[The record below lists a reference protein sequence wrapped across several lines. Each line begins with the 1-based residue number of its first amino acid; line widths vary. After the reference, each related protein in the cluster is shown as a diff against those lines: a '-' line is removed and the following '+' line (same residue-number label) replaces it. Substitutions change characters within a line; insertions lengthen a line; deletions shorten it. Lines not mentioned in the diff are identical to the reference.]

1 VFKENVKHREQGCI
15 EQLRHVHMGT
25 IFPMT
30 IAPCIPV
37 RSETLPFKVAD
48 THLRLP
54 NPALTSCIRAYVSR
68 NTSGIAL
75 APHEMFNNF
84 AASPLCTIMWTIKGD
99 GELVSI
105 GGLPVTQATNE
116 KIYVAGPHT
125 LPSVTKNV
133 GEMHGLMVFFM
144 PDAFHALTG
153 IDVASLVNTF
163 MPIAK
168 LLDASWQRMADDV
181 FMATDDTTRIQI
193 LETFL
198 LARWEAC
205 RDQLPK
211 PVSRHHDWVIN
222 LATRAALSGVGK
234 STRQLERRV
243 KRWSGQSLQRLR
255 GIART
260 ETAFF
265 EVRDALENKMLSW
278 AEVAF
283 NTGFS
288 DQAHMCREVRR
299 ITGYSP
305 EEFKQA
311 MATEESFWLYRLWM

>member
-1 VFKENVKHREQGCI
+1 MFKGNVKHPKLGRI

-37 RSETLPFKVAD
+37 RSETYPFKVAD

-54 NPALTSCIRAYVSR
+54 NPALNSCVRAYVSR

-75 APHEMFNNF
+75 GPAEMFNHYN
-84 AASPLCTIMWTIKGD
+84 ATPLCTIMWRIKGD
-99 GELVSI
+99 GELVSQ
-105 GGLPVTQATNE
+105 GGLPVEHAIPE
-116 KIYVAGPHT
+116 KIVVVGPHT
-125 LPSVTKNV
+125 IPSITKNI
-133 GEMHGLMVFFM
+133 GELHGLMVLFF

-153 IDVASLVNTF
+153 IDVVSLVDSF
-163 MPIAK
+163 APIAD

-181 FMATDDTTRIQI
+181 LIAVDDEKRIQI

-198 LARWEAC
+198 LERWDAC
-205 RDQLPK
+205 RDQLPQ
-211 PVSRHHDWVIN
+211 PVSRHQDWVIG

-234 STRQLERRV
+234 STRQLERRM
-243 KRWSGQSLQRLR
+243 KRWTGQSLQRLR
-255 GIART
+255 GIARA

-265 EVRDALENKMLSW
+265 EVRDRSDNDMLSW

-299 ITGYSP
+299 ITGFSP
-305 EEFKQA
+305 EEFKKGL
-311 MATEESFWLYRLWM
+311 ATEESFWLSRLWM

>member
-1 VFKENVKHREQGCI
+1 MQGCI
-15 EQLRHVHMGT
+15 EQLRHLHMGT

-37 RSETLPFKVAD
+37 RSETHPFKVVD

-54 NPALTSCIRAYVSR
+54 NTKLASCVRAYVSR

-75 APHEMFNNF
+75 APHEMFNNY
-84 AASPLCTIMWTIKGD
+84 AASPLCSIMWTIKGD
-99 GELVSI
+99 GELVSK
-105 GGLPVTQATNE
+105 GGLPVMQATPE

-125 LPSVTKNV
+125 VPSVTRNV
-133 GEMHGLMVFFM
+133 GELHGLMVFFL

-153 IDVASLVNTF
+153 IDVVSLVNSF
-163 MPIAK
+163 VPIAD
-168 LLDASWQRMADDV
+168 LLDTSWQHMANDVLIADD
-181 FMATDDTTRIQI
+181 DGIRIQI

-198 LARWEAC
+198 MARWEAC

-211 PVSRHHDWVIN
+211 PVPRHHDWVID
-222 LATRAALSGVGK
+222 LATRAALTGVGK

-243 KRWSGQSLQRLR
+243 KLWSGQSLQRLR
-255 GIART
+255 GLARA

-265 EVRDALENKMLSW
+265 EVRNALETDMLTW

>member
-1 VFKENVKHREQGCI
+1 VFKENVKCRKLGCI
-15 EQLRHVHMGT
+15 EQLRHAHMGT
-25 IFPMT
+25 IFSMT
-30 IAPCIPV
+30 IAPCAPV
-37 RSETLPFKVAD
+37 RSETHPFKVAD

-54 NPALTSCIRAYVSR
+54 SSALNSCVRAYVSR

-75 APHEMFNNF
+75 NPDEMLNHYN
-84 AASPLCTIMWTIKGD
+84 ATPLCSIMWRIKGD
-99 GELVSI
+99 AELVSQ
-105 GGLPVTQATNE
+105 GGLPAAQAIPA
-116 KIYVAGPHT
+116 KIVVAGPQT
-125 LPSVTKNV
+125 LPSITKNI
-133 GEMHGLMVFFM
+133 GECHGLMVLFF

-153 IDVASLVNTF
+153 IDVASLVDSF
-163 MPIAK
+163 APIAD
-168 LLDASWQRMADDV
+168 LLDTSWQRMANDVLTAIDD
-181 FMATDDTTRIQI
+181 DSRIQI

-198 LARWEAC
+198 LVRWEVC
-205 RDQLPK
+205 RDQTPK
-211 PVSRHHDWVIN
+211 PVPRHHDWVIDM
-222 LATRAALSGVGK
+222 ATRAALSGVGK

-255 GIART
+255 GLARA

-265 EVRDALENKMLSW
+265 EVRNALETDMLTW

-311 MATEESFWLYRLWM
+311 MATEESFWLSRLWM

>member
-1 VFKENVKHREQGCI
+1 
-15 EQLRHVHMGT
+15 MGT

-30 IAPCIPV
+30 IAPSNPA
-37 RSETLPFKVAD
+37 RSETPQFKVAD
-48 THLRLP
+48 THLHLP
-54 NPALTSCIRAYVSR
+54 NSALASCVRAYVSR
-68 NTSGIAL
+68 NTSGITL
-75 APHEMFNNF
+75 APDEMFNHY
-84 AASPLCTIMWTIKGD
+84 AATPLCTLMWTIKGD
-99 GELVSI
+99 GELVSK
-105 GGLPVTQATNE
+105 GGLPIMQATSE

-125 LPSVTKNV
+125 VPSVTKDM
-133 GEMHGLMVFFM
+133 GEMHGFMVLFM

-153 IDVASLVNTF
+153 IDVASLVNDF
-163 MPIAK
+163 MPIAD
-168 LLDASWQRMADDV
+168 LLDASWQRMAEDVLVAVDD
-181 FMATDDTTRIQI
+181 AARIQL

-211 PVSRHHDWVIN
+211 PAPRHHDWVID
-222 LATRAALSGVGK
+222 LATRAALSGIGK

-255 GIART
+255 GIARA

-265 EVRDALENKMLSW
+265 EVRDTLENKMLSW

-299 ITGYSP
+299 ITGFSP
-305 EEFKQA
+305 EEFRQA

>member
-1 VFKENVKHREQGCI
+1 MFKENVKHCKPGCI

-37 RSETLPFKVAD
+37 RSETHPFKVAD

-54 NPALTSCIRAYVSR
+54 SSALASCVRAYVSR

-75 APHEMFNNF
+75 APAEMFNHYN
-84 AASPLCTIMWTIKGD
+84 ATPLCTIMWRIKGD
-99 GELVSI
+99 VELASQ
-105 GGLPVTQATNE
+105 GGLPVVQAITE
-116 KIYVAGPHT
+116 KILVAGPHT
-125 LPSVTKNV
+125 VPSVTKNV
-133 GEMHGLMVFFM
+133 GELHGLMVLFF

-153 IDVASLVNTF
+153 IDVENLVNSF
-163 MPIAK
+163 APIAD
-168 LLDASWQRMADDV
+168 LLDVSWQRLAEDVLMAV
-181 FMATDDTTRIQI
+181 DDTTRIQI

-205 RDQLPK
+205 RDQMPQ
-211 PVSRHHDWVIN
+211 PVPRLHDWLVD
-222 LATRAALSGVGK
+222 LGTRAALTGVGK
-234 STRQLERRV
+234 STRQLERRM
-243 KRWSGQSLQRLR
+243 KRWTGQSLQRLR
-255 GIART
+255 GIARA

-265 EVRDALENKMLSW
+265 EARDASETDMLTW

-311 MATEESFWLYRLWM
+311 MATQESFWLSRLWM

>member
-1 VFKENVKHREQGCI
+1 MAN
-15 EQLRHVHMGT
+15 
-25 IFPMT
+25 
-30 IAPCIPV
+30 
-37 RSETLPFKVAD
+37 
-48 THLRLP
+48 
-54 NPALTSCIRAYVSR
+54 
-68 NTSGIAL
+68 
-75 APHEMFNNF
+75 
-84 AASPLCTIMWTIKGD
+84 
-99 GELVSI
+99 
-105 GGLPVTQATNE
+105 
-116 KIYVAGPHT
+116 
-125 LPSVTKNV
+125 
-133 GEMHGLMVFFM
+133 
-144 PDAFHALTG
+144 
-153 IDVASLVNTF
+153 DVL
-163 MPIAK
+163 
-168 LLDASWQRMADDV
+168 MADD
-181 FMATDDTTRIQI
+181 DGIRIQI

-198 LARWEAC
+198 MARWDAC

-211 PVSRHHDWVIN
+211 PVPRHHDWVID
-222 LATRAALSGVGK
+222 LATRAALTGAGK

-255 GIART
+255 GLARA

-265 EVRDALENKMLSW
+265 EVRNALETDMLTW